1 MSSAPSSL
9 HRPFDEAPA
18 RASLRGRG
26 PGPRAF
32 DFVSR
37 GDFVSGRL
45 ESPEASGDSEPP
57 LVLVLHDTASGADA
71 PGLDFTSDWTT
82 EGLAV
87 ARIDLPLHGRRQSPK
102 LSERLVTGYR
112 GLARGEPLD
121 ADTRALVEEFARQSV
136 SDIVRACQALG
147 ATDGIDATRI
157 ALVGLGIGAC
167 ACAWAAPHVPSLLA
181 CVLAG
186 GVGEFKDAVLD
197 PARRIGTGDRGAP
210 AYRLHARGDDVPPTA
225 IAALAKALPE
235 GAEAARLKASDVEGG
250 LAASDAEDLR
260 TFLASALSR

>member
-18 RASLRGRG
+18 RVTLRGRG
-26 PGPRAF
+26 PGPLAF

-45 ESPEASGDSEPP
+45 DAPDASGDSEAP

-71 PGLDFTSDWTT
+71 PGLDFASDWRA
-82 EGLAV
+82 EGFAV

-102 LSERLVTGYR
+102 LSERLVNGYR

-147 ATDGIDATRI
+147 ATDGIDATRT

-167 ACAWAAPHVPSLLA
+167 ACAWAAPHVPSLVA

-186 GVGEFKDAVLD
+186 GVGAFEDAALD
-197 PARRIGTGDRGAP
+197 PARRIAAGDGSDP
-210 AYRLHARGDDVPPTA
+210 AYRLHARDDDVPPA
-225 IAALAKALPE
+225 AVAALAKALPG
-235 GAEAARLKASDVEGG
+235 GAEAAYLRAADVEGG
-250 LAASDAEDLR
+250 LAPADADDVR
-260 TFLASALSR
+260 AFLASALSR